1 MYCPTGTDRE
11 LGNGTESDG
20 LGNAN
25 EYFNPFDE
33 MFDNDDDF
41 FDNDDDNMTLSFN
54 APPGG
59 RRSGFKGR
67 RFGKGGYFS
76 ELERLFRK
84 AWQEIKDIRSGKLKP
99 SWSRNKPVPRF
110 RSENFEKA
118 ADKIKSVG
126 AARKG
131 FTKIPKGFKEVKD
144 FGYQHGQKVYEYKG
158 KYYSRDI
165 DSHNGGAWKVFEDSG
180 GRLKRIGTADEN
192 LNIFKN

>member
-1 MYCPTGTDRE
+1 MGVMGQISNAVKLRDY
-11 LGNGTESDG
+11 ES
-20 LGNAN
+20 
-25 EYFNPFDE
+25 
-33 MFDNDDDF
+33 
-41 FDNDDDNMTLSFN
+41 S
-54 APPGG
+54 
-59 RRSGFKGR
+59 
-67 RFGKGGYFS
+67 
-76 ELERLFRK
+76 
-84 AWQEIKDIRSGKLKP
+84 
-99 SWSRNKPVPRF
+99 
-110 RSENFEKA
+110 
-118 ADKIKSVG
+118 SVG